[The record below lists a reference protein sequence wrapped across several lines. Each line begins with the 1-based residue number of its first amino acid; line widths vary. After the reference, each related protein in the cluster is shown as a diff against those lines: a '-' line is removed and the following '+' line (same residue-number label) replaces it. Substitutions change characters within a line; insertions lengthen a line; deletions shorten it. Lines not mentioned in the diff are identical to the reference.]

1 MGRTPVDLTEPRE
14 AGSLLEQI
22 ARGHVPALEAFYAA
36 FHAPVYAFALKRLRN
51 AADAA
56 DVLNEVLL
64 EVWRSAARFEG
75 RSRPLTWVLGIAHH
89 KIIDHLRRRREHLEE
104 TLPPDLPDPEPA
116 DATVA
121 LAHAGDAEMV
131 RRCLERL
138 SDVQRLVV
146 HLAFYEDLSYPEIAE
161 IAGCPIGTVKTRMLH
176 AKQLLRRCLGTD
188 ATTSAAA
195 AGFIEPRGAEPRPTS
210 VARNEHTTDE

>member
-1 MGRTPVDLTEPRE
+1 MDLNEPTE
-14 AGSLLEQI
+14 ASGLLEQI
-22 ARGHVPALEAFYAA
+22 ARGHIPALEAFYAA

-56 DVLNEVLL
+56 EVLNEVLL

-89 KIIDHLRRRREHLEE
+89 KIIDHLRRRRDYREE
-104 TLPPDLPDPEPA
+104 TLPPDIPDPEPA
-116 DATVA
+116 DVTAA

-176 AKQLLRRCLGTD
+176 AKQLLKRCLGTNTTMN
-188 ATTSAAA
+188 ATA
-195 AGFIEPRGAEPRPTS
+195 AGFIEPRAGAPRPTS
-210 VARNEHTTDE
+210 VPRNEHTTDE